1 MNNFDS
7 YDILEFVYGAESFVN
22 ANYINVKK
30 KKLKLKLNF
39 TIIRKKFYFEKN
51 LFLNFFFKS
60 LVVLKFIP
68 MFSK

>member
-30 KKLKLKLNF
+30 KKLKLEKSF
-39 TIIRKKFYFEKN
+39 TSKKTCF
-51 LFLNFFFKS
+51 
-60 LVVLKFIP
+60 
-68 MFSK
+68 